1 MTRPATRL
9 FQTQSSIEAR
19 TAAKIAT
26 VLPGIMERSAR
37 LDATPRNRG
46 AGRLR
51 SMDVDLV
58 LMGRPRLD
66 LRINAL
72 PVRRLAVAMAGEHPV
87 SAAVLADAYEAAMDR
102 EEGAPTASAVR
113 TVALGMIGDPNDPED
128 AVRRL
133 KEPLPI
139 HGGDDDHD
147 LTTSRAVGALA
158 LDAFVA
164 VMAKED
170 EDLPTIRV
178 GRPGPYE
185 APAIVVASRYHFLS
199 VHGPE
204 MPGDGRFDELRRHP
218 SMVAAI
224 RLLEAMPTALMV
236 SDTTR
241 KPRRRSDPSSAIVVR
256 PVDVVRPPEDPLARL
271 RALAEAHELV
281 AALDASS

>member
-9 FQTQSSIEAR
+9 FQTRRSVEAG

-46 AGRLR
+46 AGRLQ
-51 SMDVDLV
+51 SMDVELV

-72 PVRRLAVAMAGEHPV
+72 PVRRLAVAMAGDHPV

-113 TVALGMIGDPNDPED
+113 TIALGMIGDPDDPTD

-133 KEPLPI
+133 KGTIPI
-139 HGGDDDHD
+139 HGGSDDPD

-158 LDAFVA
+158 LDAFVS
-164 VMAKED
+164 VMAKEG
-170 EDLPTIRV
+170 EDMPTIRV

-185 APAIVVASRYHFLS
+185 APAIIVASLFHFLS

-204 MPGDGRFDELRRHP
+204 MPGDGRFDEIRAHP
-218 SMVAAI
+218 SMAAAI
-224 RLLEAMPTALMV
+224 RLLESMPTALV
-236 SDTTR
+236 ISDTTR
-241 KPRRRSDPSSAIVVR
+241 KPKRRSDPASAIIVR
-256 PVDVVRPPEDPLARL
+256 PVDVVHPPEDALARL
-271 RALAEAHELV
+271 RALAEAHEIV
-281 AALDASS
+281 ASMGDEA